1 MPWYTVYHY
10 YSSFHFN
17 QLKQFKNIYS
27 YILDELSEPLNLKN
41 FLAFLCREVS
51 NVGILFKDYKTNE
64 LNSADGPFRFE
75 LPDMD
80 RTFAEELLDAKPG
93 PLSLPSPPKIHWNV
107 KQSEEFIW
115 HDYEKTY
122 CWFDA

>member
-1 MPWYTVYHY
+1 M
-10 YSSFHFN
+10 
-17 QLKQFKNIYS
+17 
-27 YILDELSEPLNLKN
+27 KN

-93 PLSLPSPPKIHWNV
+93 PLSLSSPPKIHWNV
-107 KQSEEFIW
+107 NKVKSSHGMIARRLVVGLMLEVQFL
-115 HDYEKTY
+115 
-122 CWFDA
+122 